1 MKIEIDQSGRV
12 EYTSTSTVI
21 GDSNGNSI
29 LIRSIDKQYLQKIF
43 RSIDRPQMFVLETF
57 SILVAL
63 LIKTTYSPTHI
74 YIIDKEYFG
83 HEDVIRGLVKKHLRK
98 MQIDIETCQIDFA
111 LIGKKSKAHDVVY
124 ARYKRKKKG
133 VIITAG
139 EMIQILLP

>member
-74 YIIDKEYFG
+74 YIIDTEYFG
-83 HEDVIRGLVKKHLRK
+83 H
-98 MQIDIETCQIDFA
+98 
-111 LIGKKSKAHDVVY
+111 
-124 ARYKRKKKG
+124 
-133 VIITAG
+133 
-139 EMIQILLP
+139 